1 MNKQLLVVRA
11 NIFLRGKEYQDL
23 CRSIEIQRTTGVIV
37 LPPYCEA
44 IVVPNDIE
52 IKVEAPKVDGK

>member
-1 MNKQLLVVRA
+1 M
-11 NIFLRGKEYQDL
+11 FLRGKEYQDL